1 MTKNPKRCGLKIRR
15 GAMIRA
21 FLNLF
26 RHARDKRYSE
36 KSVNAMIDA
45 TSVERFMDR
54 KCHVTYST
62 EAINNFGELCDWLA
76 AQSDHYRAVAWFKL
90 GGCIYDYIENCDRNR
105 TFYIDKERLK

>member
-15 GAMIRA
+15 VAMIRA

-26 RHARDKRYSE
+26 RHARDKRYSD
-36 KSVNAMIDA
+36 KQINAMIAA
-45 TSVERFMDR
+45 TSVERFMSA
-54 KCHVTYST
+54 KCHNVASNECAY
-62 EAINNFGELCDWLA
+62 EFVDLCDWLA
-76 AQSDHYRAVAWFKL
+76 QQSDHYRAVAWFKL